1 MKIAFD
7 SWVLSSR
14 LRHHGTYVYA
24 RSLIGQF
31 NRIAALRAEIRF
43 CLFTS
48 QQAANDANA
57 ITTNSGSGFELIPTR
72 LLAYDRLWRLGA
84 GALAAA
90 RARADLIFAP
100 TLSMAPVG
108 PIPLVCTIH
117 DVTPVVMPTFSAK
130 VTLWLRSLLWSVV
143 KLSRGIITDSECS
156 KKDLVRIYGLPEDK
170 VSVVYLGY
178 DRAVFNCAPPDPAR
192 QRALLDR
199 LGIERPYLL
208 HHGIVQPRKNLKRLI
223 AAYDLMLSRNRN
235 LEMDLVL
242 AGPLGWDYD
251 EIVTAAGAV
260 GGRQGRVILAGALD
274 DAELATLIKGA
285 GLVVIPSLY
294 EGFCL
299 PMVEAM
305 ACGAPV
311 VAANSSC
318 LPEVSGG
325 VLRYFDP
332 LSVED
337 MTNCIEGVLE
347 SETARR
353 ELSREGPARVGC
365 FSWERCARETLEVL
379 ARCGA
384 R

>member
-24 RSLIGQF
+24 QSLIGQF
-31 NRIAALRAEIRF
+31 KRIAALREEIRF

-57 ITTNSGSGFELIPTR
+57 ITTNGGSGFELIPTR

-84 GALAAA
+84 ASLAAA

-143 KLSRGIITDSECS
+143 RLSRGIITDSECS
-156 KKDLVRIYGLPEDK
+156 KKDLIRIYGLPEDK

-178 DRAVFNCAPPDPAR
+178 DRAVFNCALPDPAR

-208 HHGIVQPRKNLKRLI
+208 HHGIVQPRKNLQRLI
-223 AAYDLMLSRNRN
+223 AAFNLTLSRNRN

-242 AGPLGWDYD
+242 AGPLGWDYE
-251 EIVTAAGAV
+251 EIVAAAGAV
-260 GGRQGRVILAGALD
+260 EGRQGRVILTGALD
-274 DAELATLIKGA
+274 DAELAMLIKGTRLA
-285 GLVVIPSLY
+285 VIPSLY

-337 MTNCIEGVLE
+337 MANCIEGVLE

-353 ELSREGPARVGC
+353 KLSHDGAARVGC
-365 FSWERCARETLEVL
+365 FSWERCAQETLEVL